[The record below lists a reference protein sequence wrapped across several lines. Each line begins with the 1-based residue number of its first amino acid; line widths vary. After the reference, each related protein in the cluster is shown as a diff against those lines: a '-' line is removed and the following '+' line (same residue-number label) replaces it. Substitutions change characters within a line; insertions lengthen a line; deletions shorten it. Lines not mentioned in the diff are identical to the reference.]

1 VPLQAYK
8 CFGRAGSFDLEIE
21 SEALYLSCQ
30 KTKDVYGTERR
41 MCFLDAGEK
50 FLCIG
55 MCEKAARCF
64 YEAAEYEL
72 AGKAFMICSK
82 GKHEENIRYA
92 IGCYRKAGMVTK
104 CVDAL
109 VQSGKIKMALK
120 ILLEDS
126 QYEKAFSLISD
137 HPDVS
142 LTNELSLDALAKKA
156 AVVYATAK
164 EAAVLKR

>member
-1 VPLQAYK
+1 MQACK
-8 CFGRAGSFDLEIE
+8 CFGRAGSHDLEVE

-30 KTKDVYGTERR
+30 KTKDLNGTERR
-41 MCFLDAGEK
+41 MCFFDAAEK
-50 FLCIG
+50 FLGIG

-82 GKHEENIRYA
+82 GKHDENIRYA

-109 VQSGKIKMALK
+109 AQLGKIRVALK

-126 QYEKAFSLISD
+126 QYEKAFSLILEN
-137 HPDVS
+137 PDVP
-142 LTNELSLDALAKKA
+142 LTNQLSLDVLAKKA
-156 AVVYATAK
+156 AAVYATAK
-164 EAAVLKR
+164 EAAVLRR